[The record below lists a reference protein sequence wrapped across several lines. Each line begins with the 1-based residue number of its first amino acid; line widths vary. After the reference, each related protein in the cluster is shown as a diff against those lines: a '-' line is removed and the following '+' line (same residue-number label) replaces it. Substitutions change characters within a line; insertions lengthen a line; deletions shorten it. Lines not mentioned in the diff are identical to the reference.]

1 VLNEDAPYAVA
12 LIKDTLKNLQIQIE
26 EDGDSLEVDESNL
39 IKVSKVTDN
48 SNDKVKFI
56 FILDFGG
63 VLIQIWT

>member
-48 SNDKVKFI
+48 SNDK
-56 FILDFGG
+56 ILVEF
-63 VLIQIWT
+63 